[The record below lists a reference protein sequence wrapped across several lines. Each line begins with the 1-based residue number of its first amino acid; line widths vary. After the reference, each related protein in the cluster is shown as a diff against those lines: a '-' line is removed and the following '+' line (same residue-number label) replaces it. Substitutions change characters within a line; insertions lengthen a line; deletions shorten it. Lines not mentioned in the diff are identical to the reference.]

1 MPARISVCEVGAS
14 RRDAAWAAWVLGAI
28 ALAPSPASAQGAA
41 AASAAAAP
49 QAPPSSDPG
58 TVAVEDT
65 DLARV
70 GTPTSRP
77 PPLNVEYL
85 QYGVALAAELN
96 ASPGA
101 SCPEGPD
108 VKPCIVGSGGG
119 LAIRGGWRSPGPWY
133 FGGAYQFI
141 KMDSGNL
148 YRLGIF
154 QQLRA
159 EMRYLFDLGYRTQP
173 YVSWGLGAVAY
184 GSEWGV
190 ETGGGLA
197 FLGGG
202 VEIEVSRV
210 AAIGF
215 GIVYRPVLLAG
226 WTDTAGQ
233 SRDAGIA
240 QFVALEFLLELRT
253 ELGRR

>member
-1 MPARISVCEVGAS
+1 MFAFS
-14 RRDAAWAAWVLGAI
+14 
-28 ALAPSPASAQGAA
+28 PSPAFAQP
-41 AASAAAAP
+41 SVSSDRTIPAAAP
-49 QAPPSSDPG
+49 SSGTALAGAGSAPQSPPSADPG
-58 TVAVEDT
+58 TVSVQET
-65 DLARV
+65 DVARV
-70 GTPTSRP
+70 TAPTSRP

-85 QYGVALAAELN
+85 QYGVALAAEMN
-96 ASPGA
+96 VSAGA
-101 SCPEGPD
+101 SCPEGPG
-108 VKPCIVGSGGG
+108 VKPCIIGSGGG

-133 FGGAYQFI
+133 LGGAYQFV

-197 FLGGG
+197 FIGGG

-226 WTDTAGQ
+226 WRDTAGQ
-233 SRDAGIA
+233 DRDAGIA
-240 QFVALEFLLELRT
+240 QFVGLEFLLELRT